1 MGSVSVNYYGKLFAE
16 DLEVTPAIA
25 RAANIAKTYGLALV
39 KARTPVD
46 KGELKAGWQARLEGN
61 GIRWSNDT
69 RYAGFVEFGTRKMAP
84 RAMLTNSIDDIE
96 AVFADALM
104 EEVGVYL
111 AGDIVASAHAPNY
124 GNAGVGSN
132 PQKYPE
138 VGNKLQPKLKT
149 GLTKNAKNTSKKYL
163 FADPAK
169 ILNGKQEASI
179 AKARPL
185 LGRKK

>member
-1 MGSVSVNYYGKLFAE
+1 MGSVKIDYYGKLFTDE
-16 DLEVTPAIA
+16 TEVTPAIA

-46 KGELKAGWQARLEGN
+46 TGDLKGGWKAKLEGN
-61 GIRWSNDT
+61 GIRWTNET
-69 RYAGFVEFGTRKMAP
+69 KYAGFVEFGTVKMAP
-84 RAMLTNSIDDIE
+84 RAMLSGSIDDISE
-96 AVFADALM
+96 VFAEELFR
-104 EEVGVYL
+104 EVG
-111 AGDIVASAHAPNY
+111 SALGADAITSSATPGY

-138 VGNKLQPKLKT
+138 VGNKLQPKIKT
-149 GLTKNAKNTSKKYL
+149 GLTKNAKNTNKKYL

-169 ILNGKQEASI
+169 ILNAKQEKSI
-179 AKARPL
+179 ARARPL